1 MINPELVREPLIRLS
16 TVDEIIFFHML
27 DREAVLKIV
36 AIMLDSLRKR
46 VADLGMTL
54 EVTTAAKELLAEKG
68 FDPTYGARPLR
79 RAIQSNVEDRFSEAM
94 LEGAVQEGDLALV
107 DVKDGEISIT
117 GRHGPLKRRRRFF
130 RGAFP
135 ASCINSLP
143 PPKSS

>member
-1 MINPELVREPLIRLS
+1 
-16 TVDEIIFFHML
+16 ML

-36 AIMLDSLRKR
+36 DIMLDSLRKR

-117 GRHGPLKRRRRFF
+117 GRHGPLEK
-130 RGAFP
+130 APPQKIKQESFP
-135 ASCINSLP
+135 GILHKQPACS
-143 PPKSS
+143 